1 MKHQIE
7 ENIAT
12 INAMKV
18 EQGLLKGDTY
28 NEQLSD
34 AGRSVILKEIDAM
47 QVDVD
52 ELTEQTIRMIAQY
65 ANS

>member
-1 MKHQIE
+1 MKHEIE
-7 ENIAT
+7 LNIRK

-18 EQGLLKGDTY
+18 EQGILKGETY
-28 NEQLSD
+28 NEQLSE
-34 AGRSVILKEIDAM
+34 AGRSVLLKEIDAI

>member
-1 MKHQIE
+1 MKHDIE
-7 ENIAT
+7 TNIAK

-18 EQGLLKGDTY
+18 EQGLMKGDTY

-34 AGRSVILKEIDAM
+34 AGRSVILKEIDAI
-47 QVDVD
+47 QTDVD
-52 ELTEQTIRMIAQY
+52 ELTEQTVRMIAQY